1 MSYSFDDFERM
12 QREAERRVSSTQ
24 RKNSRATNGVKIPDF
39 LASSAPQKNANNN
52 QQKGFLSGGSK
63 LLDFIDLKN
72 INFDSDTSII
82 MMLLFLLSKGEQDEL
97 LMLALL
103 YIML

>member
-12 QREAERRVSSTQ
+12 QREAERRVNATQ
-24 RKNSRATNGVKIPDF
+24 RRNSKVANEVKIPDF
-39 LASSAPQKNANNN
+39 VSSPTQINTKSN
-52 QQKGFLSGGSK
+52 QPKSTFFGKSK

-72 INFDSDTSII
+72 IDFDSDTSII
-82 MMLLFLLSKGEQDEL
+82 MVILLLLSKGEQDEL

>member
-12 QREAERRVSSTQ
+12 QREAERRVNATQ
-24 RKNSRATNGVKIPDF
+24 RRNSKVANEVKIPDF
-39 LASSAPQKNANNN
+39 VSSPTQTNTKSN
-52 QQKGFLSGGSK
+52 QPKSMLFGKSK

-72 INFDSDTSII
+72 IDFDSDTSII
-82 MMLLFLLSKGEQDEL
+82 MVLLLLLSKGEQDEL